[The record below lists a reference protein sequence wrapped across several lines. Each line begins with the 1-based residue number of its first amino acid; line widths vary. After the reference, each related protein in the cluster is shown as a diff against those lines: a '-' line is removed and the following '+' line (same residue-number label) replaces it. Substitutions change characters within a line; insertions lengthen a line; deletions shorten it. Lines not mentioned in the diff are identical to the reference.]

1 MRGDR
6 PPSPPVASEQQCP
19 LIALFATDQD
29 RLMLPEN
36 GRQIGAGRW
45 NFAFFPGGGG
55 ASEATDGPRF
65 WAEGL
70 WNFGQ
75 GRRRRAIFV
84 GDRR

>member
-1 MRGDR
+1 MSANR
-6 PPSPPVASEQQCP
+6 P
-19 LIALFATDQD
+19 FATDQD

-45 NFAFFPGGGG
+45 DFAFFPGGGG

-65 WAEGL
+65 WAEAYGISARA
-70 WNFGQ
+70 GAQ
-75 GRRRRAIFV
+75 GIFV